1 MIKFEIRS
9 HCTCLWTLVSCS
21 RLFSRK
27 EIFCFCAALPPVSS
41 ESISALC
48 SNKRHG
54 KGEKILS
61 TNLNLHIKIRAEKKI
76 QINFKLSSKLKC
88 TQQSQRHQVPLQHHI
103 TFFTLVARSWTNSFR
118 RLWRVWSS
126 LAYSWGGGKKKKN
139 YFWRKKASNSISFGT
154 YFDELT
160 TVSSKPFKSCLACS
174 RLSCITLKEN
184 TFILMHQSKTGNALG
199 DKSGKLYGS
208 NEKHLFFS
216 WSPHN
221 YGCNQLMTQQLKFT
235 WSKEGSCKR
244 QRRRTSNT
252 ERTQTRK

>member
-1 MIKFEIRS
+1 M
-9 HCTCLWTLVSCS
+9 
-21 RLFSRK
+21 
-27 EIFCFCAALPPVSS
+27 
-41 ESISALC
+41 
-48 SNKRHG
+48 
-54 KGEKILS
+54 
-61 TNLNLHIKIRAEKKI
+61 
-76 QINFKLSSKLKC
+76 
-88 TQQSQRHQVPLQHHI
+88 
-103 TFFTLVARSWTNSFR
+103 
-118 RLWRVWSS
+118 WRVWSS
-126 LAYSWGGGKKKKN
+126 LAYSWGGEKKKN

-184 TFILMHQSKTGNALG
+184 TFILMHLSKTGNALG

-244 QRRRTSNT
+244 QRRRASNT
-252 ERTQTRK
+252 ERTQTRKQTFSYLNNKLIKWAKEDFSESSSVTPVKILILQMLFSSIICECVKYQAMDMGFYLFVPPPHLHYICQSLHH